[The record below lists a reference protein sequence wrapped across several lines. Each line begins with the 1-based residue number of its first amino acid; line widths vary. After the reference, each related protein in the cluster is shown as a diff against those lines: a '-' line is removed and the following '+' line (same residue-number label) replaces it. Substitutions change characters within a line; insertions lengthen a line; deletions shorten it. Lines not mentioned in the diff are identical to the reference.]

1 MREKGTTLL
10 GAQQYQQALTVYAFQ
25 QGQSIAIK
33 YQLLLLPTVVL
44 GEKVKK
50 KNGAKDFGA
59 FGWMSSIIYI
69 YPPPAFPLYIPGSF
83 SQSTHRTVDTHI
95 VIYCFSCCYLSPLPL
110 LLYTRIVISLPPISP
125 CTTCILANEAR
136 LLPSVWLWT
145 VSDVT
150 RRSPEKPYHRH
161 LYSPPFQL
169 FFFCWS
175 RWCTRS
181 FSSAHHS

>member
-59 FGWMSSIIYI
+59 FGWMSSITYI

-95 VIYCFSCCYLSPLPL
+95 VIYCFSCCYLSPPL
-110 LLYTRIVISLPPISP
+110 VYTHSYISLPPPSLLVRRAFSRMKLVYYHPCDCGRSATSHAGLPKNHIIVIS
-125 CTTCILANEAR
+125 I
-136 LLPSVWLWT
+136 
-145 VSDVT
+145 
-150 RRSPEKPYHRH
+150 
-161 LYSPPFQL
+161 
-169 FFFCWS
+169 
-175 RWCTRS
+175 
-181 FSSAHHS
+181 

>member
-59 FGWMSSIIYI
+59 FG
-69 YPPPAFPLYIPGSF
+69 
-83 SQSTHRTVDTHI
+83 
-95 VIYCFSCCYLSPLPL
+95 
-110 LLYTRIVISLPPISP
+110 
-125 CTTCILANEAR
+125 
-136 LLPSVWLWT
+136 
-145 VSDVT
+145 
-150 RRSPEKPYHRH
+150 
-161 LYSPPFQL
+161 
-169 FFFCWS
+169 
-175 RWCTRS
+175 
-181 FSSAHHS
+181 

>member
-59 FGWMSSIIYI
+59 FGWMSSITYI
-69 YPPPAFPLYIPGSF
+69 YPPLAFPLYIPGSF

-95 VIYCFSCCYLSPLPL
+95 VIYCFSCCYLSPPL
-110 LLYTRIVISLPPISP
+110 VYTHSYISLPPHLSLYDVHSREWSSFTTIRVIVDGQRRHTPVSRKTIS
-125 CTTCILANEAR
+125 
-136 LLPSVWLWT
+136 S
-145 VSDVT
+145 S
-150 RRSPEKPYHRH
+150 S

-169 FFFCWS
+169 FFFVIKMMYS
-175 RWCTRS
+175 LFFFDS
-181 FSSAHHS
+181 P